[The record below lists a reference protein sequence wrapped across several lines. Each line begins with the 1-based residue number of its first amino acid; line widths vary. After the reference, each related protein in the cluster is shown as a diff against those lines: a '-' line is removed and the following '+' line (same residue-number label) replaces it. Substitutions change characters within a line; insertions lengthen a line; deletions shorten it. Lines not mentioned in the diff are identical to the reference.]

1 MQKNSEKQHI
11 FMSQLN
17 LHLLHVEHKLR
28 AEYNF
33 DLQPTVNKGYWRNFC
48 IFLVFIMRIS
58 HIFEGTYV

>member
-33 DLQPTVNKGYWRNFC
+33 DLQPTVNKGYW
-48 IFLVFIMRIS
+48 
-58 HIFEGTYV
+58 